1 MEKFE
6 LNAVKNCEPNLL
18 LRALRK
24 HYSPTPEDLVELAE
38 EGKPLNEY
46 QQISLIRECNP
57 NLLLKT
63 FMK

>member
-46 QQISLIRECNP
+46 QQISLIRECEP
-57 NLLLKT
+57 ELLLEK
-63 FMK
+63 FRR